1 MRDYLSSVEVLALH
15 HTLIQRYGGAHG
27 IRDMGA
33 VEAAVFRPQ
42 CGYYADIVEE
52 AAALLESLLIN
63 HPFID
68 GNKRVAFAA
77 CDVFLR
83 INGHALNA
91 EEDWMYQRIMAWIA
105 ASEGRFE
112 LIVRDLK
119 GRIVKVQAHPSLKIG

>member
-1 MRDYLSSVEVLALH
+1 MRDYLTPVEVLALH
-15 HTLIQRYGGAHG
+15 HALLERYGGAKG

-42 CGYYADIVEE
+42 CGYYADIAEE

-63 HPFID
+63 HPFVD

-91 EEDWMYQRIMAWIA
+91 DSDWFFKRMMAWLEN
-105 ASEGRFE
+105 SEERFE
-112 LIVRDLK
+112 RITQDLK
-119 GRIVKVQAHPSLKIG
+119 ACLVKI

>member
-1 MRDYLSSVEVLALH
+1 MRDYLTSVEVLALH
-15 HTLIQRYGGAHG
+15 HALLERYGGAPG

-42 CGYYADIVEE
+42 CGYYADITEE

-83 INGHALNA
+83 INGHVLTA
-91 EEDWMYQRIMAWIA
+91 EPDWIYQRMMVWIA
-105 ASEGRFE
+105 ASEDRLE
-112 LIVRDLK
+112 LIVRDLQECVGK
-119 GRIVKVQAHPSLKIG
+119 S

>member
-1 MRDYLSSVEVLALH
+1 VEVLALH
-15 HTLIQRYGGAHG
+15 HALIERYGGAKG

-42 CGYYADIVEE
+42 CGYYADIAEE

-68 GNKRVAFAA
+68 GNKRAAFAA

-83 INGHALNA
+83 INGYSLNA
-91 EEDWMYQRIMAWIA
+91 EADWLHQRMMSWI
-105 ASEGRFE
+105 ETPPDRFE
-112 LIVRDLK
+112 QIVQDIR
-119 GRIVKVQAHPSLKIG
+119 GRLVTA

>member
-1 MRDYLSSVEVLALH
+1 MRDYLTSVEVLALH
-15 HTLIQRYGGAHG
+15 HALIERYGGARG

-42 CGYYADIVEE
+42 CGYYADITEE

-63 HPFID
+63 HPFVD

-83 INGHALNA
+83 MNGYGLAA
-91 EEDWMYQRIMAWIA
+91 EPDWLYQRIIAWIA
-105 ASEGRFE
+105 ASDERFV
-112 LIVRDLK
+112 LIVRDLNTCLI
-119 GRIVKVQAHPSLKIG
+119 RP

>member
-1 MRDYLSSVEVLALH
+1 MREYLTSLEVLALH
-15 HTLIQRYGGAHG
+15 QALLQRYGGAPG

-42 CGYYADIVEE
+42 CGYYGDIVEE

-63 HPFID
+63 HPFVD

-83 INGHALNA
+83 INGWRAQTDPAWLF
-91 EEDWMYQRIMAWIA
+91 QRMMVWIDCRDD
-105 ASEGRFE
+105 RFE
-112 LIVRDLK
+112 RIIQDLK
-119 GRIVKVQAHPSLKIG
+119 ICVAEQS

>member
-1 MRDYLSSVEVLALH
+1 MRDYLTSVEVLALH
-15 HTLIQRYGGAHG
+15 HVLIERHGGATG

-63 HPFID
+63 HPFVD

-83 INGHALNA
+83 INGHGLNA
-91 EEDWMYQRIMAWIA
+91 EPDWMYQRMMAWIG
-105 ASEGRFE
+105 ASEDRFE
-112 LIVRDLK
+112 LIVCNLK
-119 GRIVKVQAHPSLKIG
+119 SCIVKIR